1 MRLESAQLSDI
12 EDLSRREQ
20 MNYSITNRFS
30 NYLRD
35 KPAEE
40 VQRISEGEAHL
51 AEAHQKSKLNAKKSI
66 EAHHKSLDQR
76 SRLRVPDSY
85 NSYMNRKADP
95 RRTTS
100 RSLAQSREAQTTSTR
115 SDRRKVTT
123 QSFMLEDPDE
133 RRVTQKL
140 TSQWNDEK
148 IEEAN
153 HYSKLLQ
160 KKLTDKRIII
170 RDKKENQNK
179 IFRDLL
185 EDIAVKHFS
194 GERASARK
202 SSSHKKATTTVFIN
216 RSEYRKV
223 EDSMKVELGLNRLK
237 DQLLDDF
244 AYLSNKD
251 RHDDPNPVKHS
262 SHVSKEFS
270 KMLVNEAELT
280 ARRRDGQTEAS
291 KRLDEINEFMMEKA
305 VLNFKGISRDPA
317 NEGLSYN
324 LELCRFLPDDYS
336 NFLARQWF
344 EKGVE
349 TCGLQ
354 DLLASIN
361 AFKQAVIQDS
371 ELFPAIYN
379 LGCLYENVKDFE
391 LAFKWFYLAK
401 TIEPEDKD
409 VNFALALCY
418 FKLKRYDNA
427 IELLVQHCLRDEPES
442 ATSTSRSVLHIS
454 SRAVQTYI
462 LSICYKGNMD
472 IAKAEQAY
480 CRFLAMIDDSSNR
493 EIALYLFAL
502 LNKKNTSFSQRKM
515 EEIKMGLLRSFKS
528 TFPDEV
534 ESISRYWDNSKK
546 RWSENSLDSLVEAL
560 SNMHFFKRF
569 PRKVMVVL
577 S

>member
-1 MRLESAQLSDI
+1 MQKI
-12 EDLSRREQ
+12 
-20 MNYSITNRFS
+20 
-30 NYLRD
+30 RD
-35 KPAEE
+35 
-40 VQRISEGEAHL
+40 GEAHL
-51 AEAHQKSKLNAKKSI
+51 AEAHQQSKLNAKRSI
-66 EAHHKSLDQR
+66 EDHKKAADQKN
-76 SRLRVPDSY
+76 RLRVPDSY
-85 NSYMNRKADP
+85 KSYLSGKSDSRRAASKSAAPSKEDTASP
-95 RRTTS
+95 RSERLRIT
-100 RSLAQSREAQTTSTR
+100 A
-115 SDRRKVTT
+115 K
-123 QSFMLEDPDE
+123 SFVLEDPDE

-153 HYSKLLQ
+153 HYSKLLT
-160 KKLTDKRIII
+160 KRLNDKRIII

-179 IFRDLL
+179 IFRDIL

-194 GERASARK
+194 GERASTRK
-202 SSSHKKATTTVFIN
+202 SSSVQKKNATTVFIN
-216 RSEYRKV
+216 RTEYKKV

-251 RHDDPNPVKHS
+251 RNDDPNPVKHS

-270 KMLVNEAELT
+270 KMLVNEVDLHSKRKEA
-280 ARRRDGQTEAS
+280 QTEAS

-305 VLNFKGISRDPA
+305 VLNFKGVSRDPA

-324 LELCRFLPDDYS
+324 LELSRYLPDDYN
-336 NFLARQWF
+336 NFYARQWF

-349 TCGLQ
+349 TCDRP

-401 TIEPEDKD
+401 TIEAEDKD

-427 IELLVQHCLRDEPES
+427 IDLLVQHCLREDPES
-442 ATSTSRSVLHIS
+442 VTSNTGSVLNIS
-454 SRAVQTYI
+454 SKAVQTYI
-462 LSICYKGNMD
+462 LSICYKGNME

-480 CRFLAMIDDSSNR
+480 CKFLSMIEDSSNR

-546 RWSENSLDSLVEAL
+546 KWSENSIDSLVENL
-560 SNMHFFKRF
+560 SGMHFFKRF
-569 PRKVMVVL
+569 PKKVMVAAA
-577 S
+577 

>member
-12 EDLSRREQ
+12 EDLTRRDQ
-20 MNYSITNRFS
+20 MNYSLTNRFS

-35 KPAEE
+35 RPGQD
-40 VQRISEGEAHL
+40 VQRIRDGEARL
-51 AEAHQKSKLNAKKSI
+51 AEAHLQSKLNAKKSI
-66 EAHHKSLDQR
+66 EAHHKSLEQR

-85 NSYMNRKADP
+85 KSYMGRKAEP
-95 RRTTS
+95 RRTVS
-100 RSLAQSREAQTTSTR
+100 RSLGRWREDASRSERLQTPA
-115 SDRRKVTT
+115 

-140 TSQWNDEK
+140 ATQWNDEK

-160 KKLTDKRIII
+160 KKLADKRIII

-185 EDIAVKHFS
+185 EDVAVKHFS

-202 SSSHKKATTTVFIN
+202 NSSLQKKNATTVFIN
-216 RSEYRKV
+216 RTEYRKI

-244 AYLSNKD
+244 AYLSHKD
-251 RHDDPNPVKHS
+251 RNEEPRAAKHS
-262 SHVSKEFS
+262 SQVSKEFS
-270 KMLVNEAELT
+270 KMLVNEAELH
-280 ARRRDGQTEAS
+280 ARRKEAQS
-291 KRLDEINEFMMEKA
+291 EAAKRLDEINEFMMEKA
-305 VLNFKGISRDPA
+305 VLNFKGVSRDPA

-324 LELCRFLPDDYS
+324 LELCRFLPDDYG
-336 NFLARQWF
+336 NFLARRWF

-349 TCGLQ
+349 TCGQ
-354 DLLASIN
+354 PDLLASIN

-427 IELLVQHCLRDEPES
+427 IELLVQHCLRDEPSASS
-442 ATSTSRSVLHIS
+442 ATGSVLNIS

-462 LSICYKGNMD
+462 LSICYKGNMET
-472 IAKAEQAY
+472 AKAEQAY
-480 CRFLAMIDDSSNR
+480 CRFLSMIEDSSNR

-502 LNKKNTSFSQRKM
+502 LNKKNAGFSQRKM

-534 ESISRYWDNSKK
+534 ESIGRYWDNSKK

-560 SNMHFFKRF
+560 SGMHFFKRF
-569 PRKVMVVL
+569 PRKVMVVCG
-577 S
+577 